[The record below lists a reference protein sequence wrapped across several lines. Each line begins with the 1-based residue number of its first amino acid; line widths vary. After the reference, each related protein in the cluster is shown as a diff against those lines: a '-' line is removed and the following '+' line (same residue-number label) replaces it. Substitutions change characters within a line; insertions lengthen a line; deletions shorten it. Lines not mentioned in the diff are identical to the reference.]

1 MSIRGG
7 RGIELKSPSQFLA
20 MRRAG
25 LVVERA
31 LTQTIA
37 AVSPGMTTKELND
50 VAADVIAGAGAI
62 PSFLN
67 YGAGPSMPG
76 FPGVVCIS
84 VNDEI
89 VHGIPG
95 DRVLTE
101 GDLISIDC
109 GAIVDG
115 WHGDAARTCFVG
127 DPTPE
132 LAELSRVTEQSLWRG
147 IAAVRRGGRVRD
159 IGAAIDDWISEQDHD
174 YGIITEF
181 VGHGIGSAMHQ
192 VPDVP
197 NYRHSGRS
205 PKIAVGMALAIEPM
219 VTLGD
224 PTNATLDDDWTVVTR
239 DGSAA
244 AHWEHTV
251 AVTSEG
257 LWILTAPDGGEE
269 MLGRLGV
276 PFGPLGD

>member
-1 MSIRGG
+1 MIRGG

-37 AVSPGMTTKELND
+37 AAKPGATTQDLND
-50 VAADVIAGAGAI
+50 VAADVIASAGAT

-84 VNDEI
+84 VNEVI

-95 DRVLTE
+95 DRVLQE
-101 GDLISIDC
+101 GDLVSIDC
-109 GAIVDG
+109 GAIIDG

-127 DPTPE
+127 EPAAE
-132 LAELSRVTEQSLWRG
+132 LAELSRVTEEALWRG
-147 IAAVRRGGRVRD
+147 ISAVRRGGRVRD
-159 IGAAIDDWISEQDHD
+159 IGAAIDDWVSEQERT
-174 YGIITEF
+174 YGIVTEF

-197 NYRHSGRS
+197 NFRHSGRS
-205 PKIAVGMALAIEPM
+205 PKIVPGMALAIEPM
-219 VTLGD
+219 LTLGD
-224 PTNATLDDDWTVVTR
+224 PSNVTLEDEWTVVTR
-239 DGSAA
+239 DSSPA

-251 AVTSEG
+251 AVTDTG

-269 MLGRLGV
+269 MLTKRGL

>member
-1 MSIRGG
+1 MSLRS
-7 RGIELKSPSQFLA
+7 RGIELKSPDQFRA

-31 LTQTIA
+31 LTATVA
-37 AVSPGMTTKELND
+37 AARPGTTTSDLNA
-50 VAADVIAGAGAI
+50 VAADVIASAGAT

-67 YGAGPSMPG
+67 YGAGRGIRG

-84 VNDEI
+84 VNEEI

-95 DRVLTE
+95 DRVLAE
-101 GDLISIDC
+101 GDLVSIDC

-127 DPTPE
+127 TPAAD
-132 LAELSRVTEQSLWRG
+132 LAALSAVTEQALWRG
-147 IAAVRRGGRVRD
+147 IAAMRSGGRVRD
-159 IGAAIDDWISEQDHD
+159 IGAAIDDWITGQDRA
-174 YGIITEF
+174 YGIVTEF

-205 PKIAVGMALAIEPM
+205 PRLVPGMALAVEPM
-219 VTLGD
+219 ITLGA
-224 PTNATLDDDWTVVTR
+224 PENVTLDDEWTVVTR

-251 AVTSEG
+251 AVTTTG
-257 LWILTAPDGGEE
+257 LWVLTAPDGGEE
-269 MLGRLGV
+269 MLGRLGA
-276 PFGPLGD
+276 PFGPLAD

>member
-1 MSIRGG
+1 MIRGG
-7 RGIELKSPSQFLA
+7 RGIELKSPEEFRA

-31 LTQTIA
+31 LTATIA
-37 AVSPGMTTKELND
+37 AVRPGITTGELNE
-50 VAADVIAGAGAI
+50 VAAEVIASAGAL

-67 YGAGPSMPG
+67 YGAIGGAGG

-84 VNDEI
+84 VNEEI

-95 DRVLTE
+95 RRVLAE
-101 GDLISIDC
+101 GDLVSIDC

-115 WHGDAARTCFVG
+115 WHGDSARTCFVD
-127 DPTPE
+127 DPPAA
-132 LAELSRVTEQSLWRG
+132 LAELSAITEAALWRG
-147 IAAVRRGGRVRD
+147 IGAMRRGGRVRD
-159 IGAAIDDWISEQDHD
+159 IGAAIDDWISNQDRA
-174 YGIITEF
+174 YGIVTDF

-192 VPDVP
+192 MPDVP

-205 PKIAVGMALAIEPM
+205 PKLVPGMALAVEPM
-219 VTLGD
+219 ITLGD
-224 PTNATLDDDWTVVTR
+224 PSHTTLEDDWTVVTL
-239 DGSAA
+239 DDSAA

-251 AVTSEG
+251 AITTEG
-257 LWILTAPDGGEE
+257 LWVLTAPDGGEE
-269 MLGRLGV
+269 MLRAVGA

>member
-1 MSIRGG
+1 MIRGG
-7 RGIELKSPSQFLA
+7 RGIELKTPDELRV

-31 LTQTIA
+31 LTATVA
-37 AVSPGMTTKELND
+37 AARPGATTQDLND
-50 VAADVIAGAGAI
+50 VAADVIASAGAV

-67 YGAGPSMPG
+67 YGAGPAMPG
-76 FPGVVCIS
+76 FPGVICVS

-95 DRVLTE
+95 NRVLAE
-101 GDLISIDC
+101 GDLVSIDC

-127 DPTPE
+127 EPSEE
-132 LAELSRVTEQSLWRG
+132 LAELSAVTEQALWRG
-147 IAAVRRGGRVRD
+147 IAAMRRGGRVRD
-159 IGAAIDDWISEQDHD
+159 IGAAIDDWVSEQSAS
-174 YGIITEF
+174 YGIVTEF

-197 NYRHSGRS
+197 NFRHSGRS
-205 PKIAVGMALAIEPM
+205 PKLVPGMALAVEPM
-219 VTLGD
+219 ITVGS
-224 PTNATLDDDWTVVTR
+224 PANATLDDQWTVVTQ

-251 AVTSEG
+251 AVTTEG
-257 LWILTAPDGGEE
+257 LWVLTALDGGAD
-269 MLGRLGV
+269 MLSRLGA